1 MDTASLKR
9 PEYLK
14 QNDLS
19 PKIHGNIIRKKY
31 GSVLHLRDTALD
43 SA

>member
-1 MDTASLKR
+1 METASLKR

-19 PKIHGNIIRKKY
+19 PQTHENIIRKKY
-31 GSVLHLRDTALD
+31 GFVCNLEDTVMD